1 MIDLIVVYY
10 LSIFAY
16 GIYSS
21 YSGGASNASISLA
34 IALEAPIIGRMI
46 DIW

>member
-1 MIDLIVVYY
+1 MIDAIAIYY
-10 LSIFAY
+10 LSVFAY

-21 YSGGASNASISLA
+21 YSRGMSNASISLA
-34 IALEAPIIGRMI
+34 IALEVPVIGRMI